1 MMDRLEKRLDDSEQY
16 SRRVSLRIDNV
27 PAPED
32 GEGENCIEKGVKIME
47 KMDCGL
53 SASDIDR
60 AHRVGPKKPVKV
72 TYQTANDCN
81 IYVIQ
86 AVYTHVQETEGSW
99 YWC

>member
-1 MMDRLEKRLDDSEQY
+1 
-16 SRRVSLRIDNV
+16 
-27 PAPED
+27 
-32 GEGENCIEKGVKIME
+32 ME

-72 TYQTANDCN
+72 KYQTANDGK